1 MSHYVVPLCVV
12 PLCGDLWFATLDL
25 PLCVVTLICHYDA
38 SPDVPLCSA
47 TVMPLLMF
55 VPLWCHCM
63 CMCVGE
69 IDVDEEEE
77 VSRDVIGSDIE
88 VAMNMY
94 SVHTK

>member
-1 MSHYVVPLCVV
+1 
-12 PLCGDLWFATLDL
+12 
-25 PLCVVTLICHYDA
+25 
-38 SPDVPLCSA
+38 
-47 TVMPLLMF
+47 
-55 VPLWCHCM
+55 M